1 MKTHEIR
8 ELTTEEL
15 QARGR
20 DLKSQMMHLRIQKA
34 TGQMENKSAI
44 GHLKKEV
51 ARILTILQERR
62 LHSTV
67 GLGDADPAA
76 KLSDGLGRIAAALL
90 HGPAPGG
97 RTWGA
102 DRPGNRHAR
111 CRGREQRAL
120 SGFRRQGLPGC

>member
-8 ELTTEEL
+8 ESTSDEL

-20 DLKSQMMHLRIQKA
+20 ELKQQMMHLRIQKA

-62 LHSTV
+62 LGIRQNSA
-67 GLGDADPAA
+67 GPAAAAEKAPAKAKKPAA
-76 KLSDGLGRIAAALL
+76 KKTTAKKAAA
-90 HGPAPGG
+90 
-97 RTWGA
+97 GA
-102 DRPGNRHAR
+102 K
-111 CRGREQRAL
+111 
-120 SGFRRQGLPGC
+120 

>member
-8 ELTTEEL
+8 ELTSEEL

-20 DLKSQMMHLRIQKA
+20 DLKQQMMHLRIQKA

-62 LHSTV
+62 LGIQHNGS
-67 GLGDADPAA
+67 APAPEKAPAKAKKPAA
-76 KLSDGLGRIAAALL
+76 KKTASKKAAA
-90 HGPAPGG
+90 
-97 RTWGA
+97 GA
-102 DRPGNRHAR
+102 K
-111 CRGREQRAL
+111 
-120 SGFRRQGLPGC
+120 